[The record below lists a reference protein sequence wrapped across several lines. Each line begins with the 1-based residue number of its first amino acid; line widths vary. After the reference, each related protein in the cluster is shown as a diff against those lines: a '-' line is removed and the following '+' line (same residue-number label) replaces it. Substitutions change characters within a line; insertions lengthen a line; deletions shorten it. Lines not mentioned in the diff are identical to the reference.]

1 MIRKTALAV
10 LAGIFALAPFA
21 LHAEEAVGKPRAWE
35 LNLQAPGTMVMERI
49 EAFHGELLYIITAI
63 TLFVLALL
71 IYIMIRFNSKANPT
85 PSKTAHNTVLEVLW
99 TVIPIIIL
107 VFIAIPSFKL
117 LFYTGRVPPDAA
129 MTLKVTGHQ
138 WLWEYTYPDQGGFS
152 FYSTVACRTAED
164 CASNPRPD
172 GSTPIRLL
180 DVDNRVVVPVNTKI
194 RVQITSGD
202 VIHSW
207 AVPSL
212 GLKTDAVPGRLQETW
227 MEIGKEG
234 VYYGQCSELCGV
246 DHGFMPI
253 AVEAVSKQA
262 FDEWVKKAK
271 TEFAAVTQPGGS
283 QVAQAQS
290 R

>member
-1 MIRKTALAV
+1 MIQKTALAV
-10 LAGIFALAPFA
+10 VAGLFAFLPAG
-21 LHAEEAVGKPRAWE
+21 LRAEDAIGVPHDWQM
-35 LNLQAPGTMVMERI
+35 NMQPPGTEVMQHI
-49 EAFHGELLYIITAI
+49 EAFHGMLLYIITAI

-71 IYIMIRFNSKANPT
+71 IIILIRFNAKANPT
-85 PSKTAHNTVLEVLW
+85 PSKTSHNTVLEVLW
-99 TVIPIIIL
+99 TVIPVIIL
-107 VFIAIPSFKL
+107 VTIAIPSFKL
-117 LFYTGRVPPDAA
+117 LFFSGRIPPDAE

-138 WLWEYTYPDQGGFS
+138 WLWEYAYPDQGGFQ

-164 CASNPRPD
+164 CAANPRPD
-172 GSTPIRLL
+172 GSIPIRLL

-212 GLKTDAVPGRLQETW
+212 GIKTDAVPGRLQETW
-227 MEIGKEG
+227 IEIGQEG

-253 AVEAVSKQA
+253 TVEAVSKQA
-262 FDEWVKKAK
+262 FEEWVKKAK
-271 TEFAAVTQPGGS
+271 TEFGAATQPGES

-290 R
+290 H